1 MIGLILCVSNKYVH
15 FPSDKCRKG
24 HTSTAT
30 GHAPNFHKVYQLE
43 KEIRPNCSSPLL
55 SRKKNVLRLIALR
68 ELHSYTYK
76 ELSSSIIQNL

>member
-43 KEIRPNCSSPLL
+43 KEIRPNCSPPPL
-55 SRKKNVLRLIALR
+55 SRKKMFSVSLLYESSTLILIR
-68 ELHSYTYK
+68 S
-76 ELSSSIIQNL
+76 